1 MRLLPGDVLL
11 VVDVQRDFLPG
22 GPLAVPDG
30 DAVVAPINRLG
41 TLFDHVLLTQ
51 DWHPAGHVSFA
62 ANHAGL
68 APFEQIELPY
78 GRQVL
83 WPTHCVQGSDGAGFA
98 PGLDLPRAE
107 LVVRKGFRPGVD
119 SYSAFTEADRRTPTG
134 LAGYLRERGLR
145 RLFLVGL
152 ATDFCV
158 AWSAMDARATGF
170 EAWVVEDAC
179 RAIDMGGSLDHAW
192 RTMGEAGV
200 GRVGSHA
207 LDART

>member
-41 TLFDHVLLTQ
+41 TLFPHVLLTQ

-62 ANHAGL
+62 ANHPGR

-107 LVVRKGFRPGVD
+107 LVVRKGFRAGVD

-134 LAGYLRERGLR
+134 LAGFLRERGLR
-145 RLFLVGL
+145 RLFLAGL

-158 AWSAMDARATGF
+158 AWSAMDAAAAGF
-170 EAWVVEDAC
+170 EAYVVEDAC
-179 RAIDMGGSLDHAW
+179 RAIDMGGSLGNAW
-192 RTMGEAGV
+192 RAMGEANV
-200 GRVGSHA
+200 GRIGSHA
-207 LDART
+207 LKARA

>member
-30 DAVVAPINRLG
+30 DAVTAPINRLG
-41 TLFDHVLLTQ
+41 ALFDHVLLTQ
-51 DWHPAGHVSFA
+51 DWHPADHVSFA
-62 ANHAGL
+62 ANHAGHL
-68 APFEQIELPY
+68 PFGQIELPY
-78 GRQVL
+78 GPQVL
-83 WPTHCVQGSDGAGFA
+83 WPTHCVQGSDGALFA

-158 AWSAMDARATGF
+158 AWSAMDAASAGF
-170 EAWVVEDAC
+170 EAHVIEDAC
-179 RAIDMGGSLDHAW
+179 RAIDMEGSLDRAW
-192 RTMGEAGV
+192 RAMGEANV
-200 GRVGSHA
+200 GRLGGHA
-207 LDART
+207 LQRRG

>member
-1 MRLLPGDVLL
+1 MRLLPGDALL

-30 DAVVAPINRLG
+30 DAVVTPINRLG
-41 TLFDHVLLTQ
+41 LLFDHVLLTQ
-51 DWHPAGHVSFA
+51 DWHPADHVSFA
-62 ANHAGL
+62 ANHPGR
-68 APFEQIELPY
+68 APFEQIELAY

-83 WPTHCVQGSDGAGFA
+83 WPTHCVQGGDGAGFA
-98 PGLDLPRAE
+98 PSLHLPRAE
-107 LVVRKGFRPGVD
+107 LVVRKGFRPEVD

-145 RLFLVGL
+145 RLFLAGL

-158 AWSAMDARATGF
+158 AWSAMDAAAAGF
-170 EAWVVEDAC
+170 EAHVIEDAC
-179 RAIDMGGSLDHAW
+179 RAIDMQGSLDNAW

-200 GRVGSHA
+200 GRTGSHA
-207 LDART
+207 LEARA

>member
-1 MRLLPGDVLL
+1 MRLLPDDVLL

-30 DAVVAPINRLG
+30 DAVTAPINRLG

-62 ANHAGL
+62 ETHPGRK
-68 APFEQIELPY
+68 PFEQIELPY
-78 GRQVL
+78 GPQVL
-83 WPTHCVQGSDGAGFA
+83 WPTHCVQGRDGAGFA

-107 LVVRKGFRPGVD
+107 LVVRKGFRPTVD

-158 AWSAMDARATGF
+158 AWSAMDAARAGF
-170 EAWVVEDAC
+170 EAHVIEDAC
-179 RAIDMGGSLDHAW
+179 RAIDMGRSLDHAW
-192 RTMGEAGV
+192 RAMGEADV
-200 GRVGSHA
+200 GRLGSHA
-207 LDART
+207 LQARA

>member
-51 DWHPAGHVSFA
+51 DWHPADHVSFA
-62 ANHAGL
+62 ANHPGR

-98 PGLDLPRAE
+98 PALDLPRAE

-134 LAGYLRERGLR
+134 LAGFLRERGLR
-145 RLFLVGL
+145 RLFLAGL

-158 AWSAMDARATGF
+158 AWSAMDAAAAGF
-170 EAWVVEDAC
+170 VAHVIEDAC
-179 RAIDMGGSLDHAW
+179 RAIDMGGSLDSAW
-192 RTMGEAGV
+192 RAMGEAKV
-200 GRVGSHA
+200 GRIGSHA
-207 LDART
+207 LEARA

>member
-1 MRLLPGDVLL
+1 MRLLPDDVLL

-41 TLFDHVLLTQ
+41 ALFDHVLLTQ

-62 ANHAGL
+62 ANHPGR

-78 GRQVL
+78 GWQVL

-158 AWSAMDARATGF
+158 AWSAMDAMAAGF
-170 EAWVVEDAC
+170 DACVVEDAC
-179 RAIDMGGSLDHAW
+179 RAIDMEGSLDNAW
-192 RTMGEAGV
+192 RTMGEANV
-200 GRVGSHA
+200 GHTGSHA
-207 LDART
+207 LEARA

>member
-41 TLFDHVLLTQ
+41 TLFPHVLLTQ

-62 ANHAGL
+62 ASHPGR
-68 APFEQIELPY
+68 APFEQVELPY

-134 LAGYLRERGLR
+134 LAGFLRERGLR
-145 RLFLVGL
+145 RLFLAGL

-158 AWSAMDARATGF
+158 AWSAMDAAAAGF
-170 EAWVVEDAC
+170 EAHVIEDAC
-179 RAIDMGGSLDHAW
+179 RAIDMGGSLGNAW
-192 RTMGEAGV
+192 RAMGEANV
-200 GRVGSHA
+200 GRIGSHA
-207 LDART
+207 LEARA

>member
-30 DAVVAPINRLG
+30 DTVVAPINRLG

-51 DWHPAGHVSFA
+51 DWHPADHVSFA
-62 ANHAGL
+62 ANHPGR
-68 APFEQIELPY
+68 APFEQIELSY

-107 LVVRKGFRPGVD
+107 LIVRKGFRPGVD

-158 AWSAMDARATGF
+158 AWSAMDAASAGF
-170 EAWVVEDAC
+170 EARVVEDAC
-179 RAIDMGGSLDHAW
+179 RAIDMQGSLDNAW
-192 RTMGEAGV
+192 RAMGEADV
-200 GRVGSHA
+200 GRIGSHA
-207 LDART
+207 LQAKA